1 MATTRGARAVKSM
14 VEALPAV
21 LYLAGPMTGLP
32 DFNYPAFNSAAG
44 RLRAAGFEVLNPAD
58 NKPEI
63 PDWVGYMREAIACL
77 VRADAV
83 AVLPGY
89 GESRGA
95 RLETKLAVDLEMSV
109 RPVRAWLTEARHR
122 AYMGRILN
130 NENEGAAL

>member
-1 MATTRGARAVKSM
+1 MA
-14 VEALPAV
+14 ELPRV

-32 DFNYPAFNSAAG
+32 AFNYPAFNAAAEQ
-44 RLRAAGFEVLNPAD
+44 LRAAGFEVLNPAD

-89 GESRGA
+89 LDSRGA
-95 RLETKLAVDLEMSV
+95 RLETRLAVELEMRV
-109 RPVRAWLTEARHR
+109 RPVRAWLTEAGQA
-122 AYMGRILN
+122 AYMARLL
-130 NENEGAAL
+130 ETKEA

>member
-1 MATTRGARAVKSM
+1 M
-14 VEALPAV
+14 VEALPRV

-63 PDWVGYMREAIACL
+63 PDWVGYMREALGQL

-89 GESRGA
+89 ADSRGA
-95 RLETKLAVDLEMSV
+95 RLETQLAVELEMSV

-122 AYMGRILN
+122 AYIGRLL
-130 NENEGAAL
+130 ETSEAGK

>member
-1 MATTRGARAVKSM
+1 M
-14 VEALPAV
+14 VEPLPGV

-32 DFNYPAFNSAAG
+32 EFNYPAFNSAAG

-83 AVLPGY
+83 AILPNASD
-89 GESRGA
+89 SRGA
-95 RLETKLAVDLEMSV
+95 RLEMKLAVELEMPV

-122 AYMGRILN
+122 AYMGRLLGETETTITS
-130 NENEGAAL
+130 EKARQA